1 MINSIDNAGEHMRVS
16 VEEALDFVRPAYEG
30 RAYHNMSH
38 VVHMMSRVEVL
49 SLSARLPSIDTELI
63 LIATA
68 FHDVVY
74 HPGSNWNEDASAFV
88 AGKWLEGRLCSA
100 LIDVVQQLIMMTK
113 THEVTAV
120 YATEQYGAIICD
132 ADLWTIGSHW
142 DEYKRHGAAIRQEFV
157 LIDDHTFDNRR
168 ARVRQSLLARQRGQ
182 TPRGMERE
190 AQAQANMR
198 RELSEILTR
207 YNLK

>member
-16 VEEALDFVRPAYEG
+16 VEEALDFVRAAYEG

-38 VVHMMSRVEVL
+38 IVHMMSRVETL
-49 SLSARLPSIDTELI
+49 SLDAKIPDGDTELI

-74 HPGSNWNEDASAFV
+74 HPGSLWNEDASAFV
-88 AGKWLEGRLCSA
+88 AGKWLKGRLGSGF
-100 LIDVVQQLIMMTK
+100 IDVVQQLIMMTK
-113 THEVTAV
+113 THDVSQD
-120 YATEQYGAIICD
+120 YANGYGAIICD

-168 ARVRQSLLARQRGQ
+168 AKFLQSRIGRQMYH
-182 TPRGMERE
+182 TPLGMERE

-198 RELSEILTR
+198 RDLSEILTR